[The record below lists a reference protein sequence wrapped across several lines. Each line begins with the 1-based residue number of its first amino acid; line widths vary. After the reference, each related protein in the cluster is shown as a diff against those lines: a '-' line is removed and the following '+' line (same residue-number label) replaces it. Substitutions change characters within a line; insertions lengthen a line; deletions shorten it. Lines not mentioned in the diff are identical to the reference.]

1 MEEKIIKLNEI
12 KVAIFDFD
20 DTLAIHQDKEFFK
33 HRNESESN
41 FLSYFIN
48 AYTKS
53 TSFYDTIEPCSVLE
67 PLYKLVKFFEKSGV
81 KMYCVTGM
89 QFSFN
94 IKAKEAFVHNHYS
107 DKIEVISTNSQKSKV
122 EAIKII
128 GKLNECKL
136 NEILFVDDLE
146 ENIARFKNIGI
157 KALLPS
163 EVGILSKD
171 L

>member
-1 MEEKIIKLNEI
+1 MEEKSIKLNKI
-12 KVAIFDFD
+12 KIAIFDFD

-41 FLSYFIN
+41 FLSYFKN

-53 TSFYDTIEPCSVLE
+53 NSFYDTIEPCSVLE
-67 PLYKLVKFFEKSGV
+67 PLYKLVKFFEKSRV

-94 IKAKEAFVHNHYS
+94 IKAKEAFVHNNYS

-128 GKLNECKL
+128 RKLNACKL

-146 ENIARFKNIGI
+146 ENIARFKDMGV
-157 KALLPS
+157 KALLPN
-163 EVGILSKD
+163 EVDILSKD

>member
-1 MEEKIIKLNEI
+1 MEETIIKLNEI

-41 FLSYFIN
+41 FLSYFID
-48 AYTKS
+48 AYTKPN
-53 TSFYDTIEPCSVLE
+53 SFYDTIEPCNVLE

-81 KMYCVTGM
+81 KMYCLTGM

-122 EAIKII
+122 GAIKII
-128 GKLNECKL
+128 SKLNDCNL

-146 ENIARFKNIGI
+146 ENIDRFKNMGV

-163 EVGILSKD
+163 EVDSL
-171 L
+171 

>member
-1 MEEKIIKLNEI
+1 MKEKSIKLSKI

-20 DTLAIHQDKEFFK
+20 DTLAIHKDKDFLK
-33 HRNESESN
+33 HRNESENN
-41 FLSYFIN
+41 FLNYFMN
-48 AYTKS
+48 AYTSPS
-53 TSFYDTIEPCSVLE
+53 TFYETIEPCSVFE
-67 PLYKLVKFFEKSGV
+67 PLYKLVKFFEKNGV
-81 KMYCVTGM
+81 KMYCVTGI

-128 GKLNECKL
+128 SKLNRCNL

-146 ENIARFKNIGI
+146 ENITRFKDMGV
-157 KALLPS
+157 KALLPN
-163 EVGILSKD
+163 EVDILSKD

>member
-1 MEEKIIKLNEI
+1 MKEKNIKLSKI

-20 DTLAIHQDKEFFK
+20 DTLAIHKDKDFLK
-33 HRNESESN
+33 HRNESENN
-41 FLSYFIN
+41 FLNYFMN
-48 AYTKS
+48 AYTSQS
-53 TSFYDTIEPCSVLE
+53 TFYETIEPCSVFE
-67 PLYKLVKFFEKSGV
+67 PLYKLVKFFEKNGV
-81 KMYCVTGM
+81 KMYCVTGI

-128 GKLNECKL
+128 SKLNRCNL

-146 ENIARFKNIGI
+146 ENITRFKDMGV

-163 EVGILSKD
+163 EVDILSKD

>member
-1 MEEKIIKLNEI
+1 MEEKIIKLNKI

-41 FLSYFIN
+41 FLNYFIN
-48 AYTKS
+48 AYTKPN
-53 TSFYDTIEPCSVLE
+53 SFYDTIEPCSVLE
-67 PLYKLVKFFEKSGV
+67 PLYKLVMFFKKSGV

-128 GKLNECKL
+128 SKLNDCKL